1 MKLTQAIEAPAEETP
16 EERTDHR
23 CPSCGHG
30 ALLPFHETDNVPA
43 HSCLLMPGRAEAIA
57 YPRGAIRLA
66 FCPRCGM
73 ITNVCFDARL
83 HEYSPRYEETQH
95 FSARFRQFARSLA
108 GRLVGDYDLRDKD
121 ILEIGCGK
129 GQFLATLCEMGENRG
144 IGIDPAAA
152 AERVDTDASSRVRF
166 IRDLYSPKYSHL
178 SADLI
183 CCRHTLEHIQPV
195 RDFVRTIR
203 QSIDGRPE
211 TLVFFEVPDVTRVL
225 RERAFWDIY
234 YEHCSYF
241 SLGSLVGLFRG
252 CRFEVLE
259 ARRDFDDQYVW
270 IMARPCRQ
278 EPLPCPDAASDLE
291 QLRRDVHQFKD
302 GCPAQIQQW
311 RQRIQTLAADGRR
324 PVAWGGGSKCVS
336 FLTTLDI
343 GDAIEYVVDINPYKQ
358 GEYLPGTGQKV
369 VAPEFLKQYR
379 PEAVVVMNPIYRG
392 EIRRCLETLGIEA
405 ELIPV

>member
-1 MKLTQAIEAPAEETP
+1 MKLTQEVEVAAKETM
-16 EERTDHR
+16 DHC

-30 ALLPFHETDNVPA
+30 TLSPFYEIDDVPA
-43 HSCLLMPGRAEAIA
+43 HSCLLMPRRIEAIE
-57 YPRGAIRLA
+57 YPRGDIRLA
-66 FCPRCGM
+66 FCLRCGM
-73 ITNVCFDARL
+73 ITNVRFDSRL

-95 FSARFRQFARSLA
+95 FSARFCQFARALA
-108 GRLVGDYDLRDKD
+108 GRLVDDYGIRDKD

-129 GQFLATLCEMGENRG
+129 GEFLATLCEMGENRG
-144 IGIDPAAA
+144 IGIDPAAVPQRIA
-152 AERVDTDASSRVRF
+152 PDASSRVRF

-195 RDFVRTIR
+195 RDFVHTIR
-203 QSIDGRPE
+203 QSIDDRPD

-241 SLGSLVGLFRG
+241 SLGSLVRLFRS

-259 ARRDFDDQYVW
+259 ARRDFDDQYIW
-270 IMARPCRQ
+270 IMARPCRG
-278 EPLPCPDAASDLE
+278 ESLPCREADDSLE
-291 QLRRDVHQFKD
+291 ELSRDVHRFSGD
-302 GCPAQIQQW
+302 CSTQIQQW
-311 RQRIQTLAADGRR
+311 RQRILALAADGRR
-324 PVAWGGGSKCVS
+324 PIAWGGGSKCVS
-336 FLTTLDI
+336 FLTTLDL

-358 GEYLPGTGQKV
+358 GEYMPGTGQKV
-369 VAPEFLKQYR
+369 VAPDFLREYR
-379 PEAVVVMNPIYRG
+379 PEAVVVMNPIYCS